1 MFAHANALCSKNNL
15 NIAKE
20 LSEVVNWRQT
30 IQSPKKRQNDKQ
42 WSKENTRYWTTW
54 TLLNTW
60 SKLRWSRRVNSTFS
74 TSGDYSFSK
83 SCYKSYSVTSHE
95 RGKKD
100 SIWLWHTEHM
110 LSSVTVSK
118 VMVGDDSKT
127 IKTMILTVPLGTRS
141 SVVSC

>member
-30 IQSPKKRQNDKQ
+30 IQSPKKKDKTTSNGPKRTQ
-42 WSKENTRYWTTW
+42 QNTRYWTTW

-100 SIWLWHTEHM
+100 SIWLWIRNICCHLWRLAKSWWVTTVK
-110 LSSVTVSK
+110 LS
-118 VMVGDDSKT
+118 
-127 IKTMILTVPLGTRS
+127 RWWF
-141 SVVSC
+141 